1 MIVIMQRDPS
11 QPAARADYAVRLA
24 VSPAERDRVYR
35 FRYEGFATEYGRW
48 PNPGLGARRM
58 IRGEADERATVFF
71 VEVEG
76 RVVATLR
83 LRFGHLPPELQEG
96 FDAKRFAG
104 SAGGSMALADEILV
118 SRIYRKASLLESML
132 AAASARCEENRALLL
147 FCHARP
153 DAVPAV
159 RAAGFQEAGIPFE
172 HPEFGPRVPLVRFL
186 SPDVSG

>member
-1 MIVIMQRDPS
+1 MIPTMHRDSSRPS
-11 QPAARADYAVRLA
+11 VPADYAVRLA
-24 VSPAERDRVYR
+24 VTAIERDRVYR
-35 FRYEGFATEYGRW
+35 FRYESFATEYGRW

-58 IRGEADERATVFF
+58 IHHEVDDQASVFF

-83 LRFGHLPPELQEG
+83 LRFGHLPEDLQVP

-104 SAGGSMALADEILV
+104 STPSSVALADEILV

-132 AAASARCEENRALLL
+132 AAASARCEESGALLL

-153 DAVPAV
+153 DAVPAFK
-159 RAAGFQEAGIPFE
+159 AAGFQEVGVAFE
-172 HPEFGPRVPLVRFL
+172 HQDLGSRVPLVRFL
-186 SPDVSG
+186 TPGGSG